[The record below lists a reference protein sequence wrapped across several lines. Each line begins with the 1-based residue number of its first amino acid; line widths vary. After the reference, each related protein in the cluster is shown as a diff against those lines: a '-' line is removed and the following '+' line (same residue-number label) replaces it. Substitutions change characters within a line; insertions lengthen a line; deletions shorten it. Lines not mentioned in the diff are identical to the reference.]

1 MPSKKPLRLT
11 KAKVKQLVLTT
22 TLILAGV
29 LLSLWV
35 LVRVIDPGPKGR
47 IVIATGGAGGA
58 YQLYAQQLVPDAARY
73 GIDIRLRP
81 DIEGVS
87 TVGAVLNEASGVQG
101 GIIKGGLAGSLQGRF
116 ASDEDRKQR
125 AKEIEGLR
133 SIGRL
138 FNEPIWVFYR
148 GPQHIKALKDFKGRR
163 ILIGSEASGTR
174 KIASQLLRANG
185 IDTGNSRLI
194 ERELPDDA
202 APLLRGEVDVAFVI
216 APPELERVQRLLR
229 VPDILLMDFSEVAD
243 SYANRFPYLTKIV
256 MHEGAVEFA
265 PPLPTANIT
274 LLTTQAAFVVHKD
287 THPAIT
293 AVLTNLIQTNPKTG
307 FDKDGEP
314 ILFYKSGE
322 FPNGKDPEF
331 GVPPESAHSYRSG
344 EMPVLLRTIAPI
356 NRRLGIPFSI
366 SAFVYQHG
374 TQMLLLLIPILSILL
389 PLIRFLPMIYA
400 WNIKRRLI
408 FWYEKLKAL
417 EAGLDR
423 DPSRAHLREQV
434 RELDLID
441 GAVRR
446 IRVPSHASDQLYDLR
461 GHIEL
466 VRQKLIL
473 REGDAEL
480 LSAVSG

>member
-1 MPSKKPLRLT
+1 MPSHKPSRLT

-22 TLILAGV
+22 TLILVGV
-29 LLSLWV
+29 LLSLWA
-35 LVRVIDPGPKGR
+35 LVRVVDPGPKGR

-58 YQLYAQQLVPDAARY
+58 YHQYAQQLVKDAARY
-73 GIDIRLRP
+73 GIDLRLRP

-101 GIIKGGLAGSLQGRF
+101 GIVKGGLAGSLQGRF
-116 ASDEDRKQR
+116 ATDEDRKQR
-125 AKEIEGLR
+125 TNQIDGLR

-148 GPQHIKALKDFKGRR
+148 GPEHVKALKDFKGRR
-163 ILIGSEASGTR
+163 ILIGSQASGTR
-174 KIASQLLRANG
+174 KIAAQLLRANG
-185 IDTGNSRLI
+185 IDAGNSQLI
-194 ERELPDDA
+194 ERELPNNA
-202 APLLRGEVDVAFVI
+202 GPLLRGEVDVAFVI

-229 VPDILLMDFSEVAD
+229 VPDILLMDFSAVAD
-243 SYANRFPYLTKIV
+243 SYANRFPYLSRIV

-265 PPLPTANIT
+265 PPLPTADIT
-274 LLTTQAAFVVHKD
+274 LLTTQAAFVVRKD
-287 THPAIT
+287 THPAI
-293 AVLTNLIQTNPKTG
+293 AAILTNVMQSNPNTG

-314 ILFYKSGE
+314 ILFFRSGE

-331 GVPPESAHSYRSG
+331 GVPPESALAYRSG
-344 EMPVLLRTIAPI
+344 ELPILLRSVAPI
-356 NRRLGIPFSI
+356 NTRLGIPFSI
-366 SAFVYQHG
+366 SAFIYQHG
-374 TQMLLLLIPILSILL
+374 TQMVLLLIPILSILL

-417 EAGLDR
+417 EASLDR
-423 DPSRAHLREQV
+423 DPSRAHLLEQV

-466 VRQKLIL
+466 VRHKLIL
-473 REGDAEL
+473 REGDGEL
-480 LSAVSG
+480 ATG